1 MLISSSIARGAIGAI
16 SIATG
21 ISIFAYLLQ
30 TTPEYIE
37 PRMAKCLV
45 PALTAE
51 DSLIAVP
58 FVDRIVCILRP
69 YFEDSTRTD
78 YGRLV
83 LMQLG
88 PFLAPIMFLSIVE
101 ASRKANHWS
110 LMSCSPFSALFSYL
124 TGIGIYLPAIFVPL
138 TIKGRS
144 RVETTAAGSSIS
156 LARVYALIVTQL
168 VLWVAVAVLFAPG
181 PTVVGEANSWIP
193 LSTAVNTVLML
204 SLWFIYTPLTW
215 FLEVTGL
222 ASLKGKTDAQKTEQD
237 RTARRLLRDAF
248 LVMAGINTG
257 LHFVGMFGFWYGTTP
272 IDHIVK
278 AFDYGFRV
286 EHLMYAPAYFLL
298 WDYFGAIAGGLFWVL
313 TDARSIAD
321 PLFYLVLSFLVSP
334 GAALM
339 IHAAK
344 REQRL
349 LKYVQSLGNSNKKL
363 KSK

>member
-21 ISIFAYLLQ
+21 ISILAYLLQ
-30 TTPEYIE
+30 ATPEYIE
-37 PRMAKCLV
+37 PRAAKCLV
-45 PALTAE
+45 PILAAE
-51 DSLIAVP
+51 DNTITVP
-58 FVDRIVCILRP
+58 VIDRIVCILRP

-88 PFLAPIMFLSIVE
+88 PILAPIMFLSVVE

-110 LMSCSPFSALFSYL
+110 LMSCSPFSAIFAYT

-138 TIKGRS
+138 SIRGRS
-144 RVETTAAGSSIS
+144 RVESTAAGSSIS
-156 LARVYALIVTQL
+156 MARVYALIITQ
-168 VLWVAVAVLFAPG
+168 VVIWFAVAALFAPG
-181 PTVVGEANSWIP
+181 PTVVDEKTPWIMG
-193 LSTAVNTVLML
+193 TAVNTVTMH

-215 FLEVTGL
+215 FLDVTGL
-222 ASLKGKTDAQKTEQD
+222 VSLQGKPDAQHTEQD
-237 RTARRLLRDAF
+237 RNARRLLRDAF
-248 LVMAGINTG
+248 LVMAGINAG
-257 LHFVGMFGFWYGTTP
+257 LYVVSLFGFWHGTTP

-278 AFDYGFRV
+278 AFDHGFRV
-286 EHLMYAPAYFLL
+286 EHLMYAPAYLLL
-298 WDYFGAIAGGLFWVL
+298 WDHIGAFAGGLFWVL

-321 PLFYLVLSFLVSP
+321 PLLYLVLSVLVSP

-339 IHAAK
+339 IHAAQ

>member
-1 MLISSSIARGAIGAI
+1 L
-16 SIATG
+16 
-21 ISIFAYLLQ
+21 
-30 TTPEYIE
+30 TT
-37 PRMAKCLV
+37 
-45 PALTAE
+45 E
-51 DSLIAVP
+51 DSLITVP
-58 FVDRIVCILRP
+58 FIDRIVCILRP

-110 LMSCSPFSALFSYL
+110 LMSCSPFSVLFSYL
-124 TGIGIYLPAIFVPL
+124 TGVGIYLPVVFVPL

-144 RVETTAAGSSIS
+144 RIESTATGSSIS
-156 LARVYALIVTQL
+156 LARVYALIVTQA
-168 VLWVAVAVLFAPG
+168 VVWFAVAVLFAPG
-181 PTVVGEANSWIP
+181 PTTVGEENSWIP
-193 LSTAVNTVLML
+193 LSTAINIVLMF
-204 SLWFIYTPLTW
+204 SLWFIYTPFTW

-222 ASLKGKTDAQKTEQD
+222 VSLKGKTDAQKTEQD

-257 LHFVGMFGFWYGTTP
+257 LYFVSLFGFWYGTTS
-272 IDHIVK
+272 IDQIVK
-278 AFDYGFRV
+278 TFDYSFRV

-298 WDYFGAIAGGLFWVL
+298 WDHFGAIAGGFFWVL

-321 PLFYLVLSFLVSP
+321 PLLYLVLSVLVSP

-349 LKYVQSLGNSNKKL
+349 LKYVQSLGNSNRKL
-363 KSK
+363 KNK

>member
-1 MLISSSIARGAIGAI
+1 MLISNSIARGAIGTL
-16 SIATG
+16 SVATG
-21 ISIFAYLLQ
+21 ISILFYLLQ

-37 PRMAKCLV
+37 PCTQKCLV
-45 PALTAE
+45 PTLAAE
-51 DSLIAVP
+51 DNHIPVP
-58 FVDRIVCILRP
+58 VIDRIVCILRP

-83 LMQLG
+83 LMQLV

-101 ASRKANHWS
+101 ASRKGNHWS

-124 TGIGIYLPAIFVPL
+124 TGIGIYLPVIFVPL

-144 RVETTAAGSSIS
+144 RVESTAVGSSIS
-156 LARVYALIVTQL
+156 LARVYALIVTQI
-168 VLWVAVAVLFAPG
+168 VLWFGVAVLFAPG
-181 PTVVGEANSWIP
+181 PTVVGEENSWIP
-193 LSTAVNTVLML
+193 RSTAVNIVIML

-215 FLEVTGL
+215 LLEVTGL

-237 RTARRLLRDAF
+237 RNARRLLRDTF
-248 LVMAGINTG
+248 LVTAGINAG
-257 LHFVGMFGFWYGTTP
+257 LYYVGLFDFWHGTTP
-272 IDHIVK
+272 VEHILK
-278 AFDYGFRV
+278 AFDHGFRV

-298 WDYFGAIAGGLFWVL
+298 WDHFGAIAGGLFWVL

-321 PLFYLVLSFLVSP
+321 PLLYLVLAILVSP
-334 GAALM
+334 GSALM

-349 LKYVQSLGNSNKKL
+349 LKYVQSLGNSNKKV
-363 KSK
+363 KTK